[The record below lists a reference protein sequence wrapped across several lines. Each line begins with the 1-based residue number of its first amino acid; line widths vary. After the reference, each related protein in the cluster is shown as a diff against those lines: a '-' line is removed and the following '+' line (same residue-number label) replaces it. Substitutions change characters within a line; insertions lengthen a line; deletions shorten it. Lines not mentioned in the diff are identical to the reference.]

1 MIEGNSLSTVR
12 YYDYDT
18 MRAVLYDTF
27 GWYMENVSL
36 ITETAEKMNVSIDE
50 LFQSWRRRMVR
61 EMEDLT
67 SAKRG
72 DKL

>member
-1 MIEGNSLSTVR
+1 MSEGNSLSGVR

-18 MRAVLYDTF
+18 LRAVLYDTF
-27 GWYMENVSL
+27 GWYMENVSM

-50 LFQSWRRRMVR
+50 LFQQWRRRMEK

-72 DKL
+72 DML

>member
-1 MIEGNSLSTVR
+1 MSGNSLSMVR

-18 MRAVLYDTF
+18 MRAVLYDLF

-36 ITETAEKMNVSIDE
+36 ITETAEKLNVSIDE
-50 LFQSWRRRMVR
+50 LFQDWRRRIVN
-61 EMEDLT
+61 EMEDIT

-72 DKL
+72 DEL

>member
-1 MIEGNSLSTVR
+1 MSGNSLSTVR

-18 MRAVLYDTF
+18 MRAVLYDLF

-36 ITETAEKMNVSIDE
+36 ITETAEKLNVSIDE
-50 LFQSWRRRMVR
+50 LFQDWRRRR
-61 EMEDLT
+61 IKEMEDIT

-72 DKL
+72 DEL

>member
-1 MIEGNSLSTVR
+1 MSGNSLSAVR

-27 GWYMENVSL
+27 GWYMEHVSL

-50 LFQSWRRRMVR
+50 LFQDWRRRTVK

-72 DKL
+72 DEL

>member
-1 MIEGNSLSTVR
+1 MENSLSGVR
-12 YYDYDT
+12 YYDYD
-18 MRAVLYDTF
+18 MLRAVLYDTF

-50 LFQSWRRRMVR
+50 LFQDWRRRMTN
-61 EMEDLT
+61 EMEDIT

-72 DKL
+72 DRI

>member
-1 MIEGNSLSTVR
+1 MSGNSLSTVR

-18 MRAVLYDTF
+18 MRAVLYDLF

-50 LFQSWRRRMVR
+50 LFQSWRRRIVK

-72 DKL
+72 DEI